1 MQLLEYS
8 VLSGDL
14 IEHIGVLS
22 VKIRS
27 HSVGK
32 SIKTVFSVNMDAAG
46 NFTLN
51 V

>member
-8 VLSGDL
+8 VLNGEIAL
-14 IEHIGVLS
+14 GVLS